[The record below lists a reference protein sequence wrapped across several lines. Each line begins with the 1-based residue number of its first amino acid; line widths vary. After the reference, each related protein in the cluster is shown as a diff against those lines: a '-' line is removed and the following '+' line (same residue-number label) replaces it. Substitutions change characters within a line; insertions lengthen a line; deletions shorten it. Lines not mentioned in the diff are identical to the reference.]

1 MYIKDFCKENL
12 SRQQVKV
19 LKKLYGDAR
28 YSYHRIVK
36 PEFFLKK
43 MFKLSPEVIILNTN
57 KKERERQNRQ
67 KNLNEFNSITHKKEP
82 ENQNQ
87 THNIRSEEKLRVL
100 FSL

>member
-1 MYIKDFCKENL
+1 
-12 SRQQVKV
+12 
-19 LKKLYGDAR
+19 
-28 YSYHRIVK
+28 
-36 PEFFLKK
+36 
-43 MFKLSPEVIILNTN
+43 MFKLSFEVIILNTN
-57 KKERERQNRQ
+57 KKEKERQNRQ